1 MKQLIYDIYNEDALG
16 ACSEE
21 LKAYAN
27 EHSHSALLFHLYCG
41 INDPVWVTQIKERI
55 LFDFPEAYLV
65 GISSHAEIIK
75 GALTDPVVV
84 LSAIFFE
91 STSVSLHVFDDVL
104 GKEQKVGEA
113 ARKVID
119 SAENIRA
126 CEILIQAT
134 PVDYRTIFHGIR
146 QCDVDV
152 AVFGAFP
159 LSHDINGER
168 HFLVGPDGIYDN
180 ALLMVT
186 YQGDDFHIN
195 VGHTLGWESMGRTFE
210 VTKSEGDIL
219 KTLDGKPAF
228 DVYHKYLDIEADDDF
243 LFNTMEFPLH
253 MEDHGAVVLRQP
265 SAVLEDG
272 SLKMAG
278 YVKQGMKVTMSY
290 GDPNTI
296 IGEVNVRAEEVRAFE
311 PEVILLY
318 TCAMRKFF
326 WNYFINNEMEPFQKI
341 ACTGG
346 FCSGG
351 EIDRDPVTGRML
363 LHNVTMLTIA
373 MREGDKKGLNLPKV
387 KVDSS
392 RLHGQA
398 SLVQRLSK
406 LVRVTSDELRQTIL
420 DVEEA
425 NEKLRIMATVDELT
439 ALYNRREIE
448 RRINEAL
455 DNASSTEVGKVA
467 LIMID
472 VDHFKNVNDTC
483 GHEVGDKILEGVA
496 AVLNATVREYDG
508 EAVGRWGGEE
518 FFMLLPNTDLDEAV
532 ERAEE
537 IRQTVELYP
546 YPKIEHLTVSLG
558 VTISDGSEDKKTV
571 YKRVDDALYE
581 AKDTGRNKTVV
592 H

>member
-1 MKQLIYDIYNEDALG
+1 MKQLLYEIYNEDALNSSVG
-16 ACSEE
+16 E
-21 LKAYAN
+21 LKSYSDAN
-27 EHSHSALLFHLYCG
+27 EYSSLLFHLYCG
-41 INDPVWVTQIKERI
+41 INDPEWVTLIKDRLHFE
-55 LFDFPEAYLV
+55 FPDAIIAGV
-65 GISSHAEIIK
+65 SSHAEIK
-75 GALTDPVVV
+75 EASLTDPVML

-91 STSVSLHVFDDVL
+91 STKVNLHVFEDVL
-104 GKEQKVGEA
+104 GKEEEVGDKARNILDSGDGIKA
-113 ARKVID
+113 A
-119 SAENIRA
+119 
-126 CEILIQAT
+126 EILIQSH

-146 QCDVDV
+146 QCDVDIPI
-152 AVFGAFP
+152 FGAFP
-159 LSHDINGER
+159 LSHDIDGEQ
-168 HFLVGPDGIYDN
+168 HFLVCKDGVFDN
-180 ALLMVT
+180 ALLLLT
-186 YQGDDFHIN
+186 YEGEDFHIN
-195 VGHTLGWESMGRTFE
+195 IGHTLGWESMGRKFT
-210 VTKSEGDIL
+210 VTEADGNTL
-219 KTLDGKPAF
+219 KTLDGIPAYEI
-228 DVYHKYLDIEADDDF
+228 YHKYLDVPADDEF

-265 SAVLEDG
+265 TAVLEDG
-272 SLKMAG
+272 SLLMAG
-278 YVKQGMKVTMSY
+278 YVKEGMQVTMSY

-296 IGEVNVRAEEVRAFE
+296 ISQVNDRAEEVRKFE
-311 PEVILLY
+311 PQAILLY

-326 WNYFINNEMEPFQKI
+326 WNYFINKEMEPFQKL
-341 ACTGG
+341 ACTAG

-373 MREGDKKGLNLPKV
+373 MREGKKKGLDLAEV
-387 KVDSS
+387 KVDAS

-398 SLVQRLSK
+398 SLVQRLTR
-406 LVRVTSDELRQTIL
+406 LVRVTSDELRNTIL

-425 NEKLRIMATVDELT
+425 NEKLRIMATVDKLT
-439 ALYNRREIE
+439 ALYNRGEIE

-455 DNASSTEVGKVA
+455 DKAGTSEVGKVA

-483 GHEVGDKILEGVA
+483 GHEIGDKILEGVA
-496 AVLNATVREYDG
+496 AVLNATVKEYDG

-546 YPKIEHLTVSLG
+546 YPKIEKLTASLG
-558 VTISDGSEDKKTV
+558 VTITDGSEDKKAV

-581 AKDTGRNKTVV
+581 AKETGRNKTVV